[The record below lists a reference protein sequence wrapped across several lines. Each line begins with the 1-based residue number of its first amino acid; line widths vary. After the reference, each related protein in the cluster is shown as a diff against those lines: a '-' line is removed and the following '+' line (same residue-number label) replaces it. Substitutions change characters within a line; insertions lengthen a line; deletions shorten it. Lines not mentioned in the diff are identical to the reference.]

1 MFTYMTEQTIAD
13 QLGEDVLNQISSEQN
28 AANPINRI
36 KDRIDDNDTT
46 RGFSISRIP
55 TEAHEDFK
63 LLSGKM
69 FGDDYGMTLAFLIH
83 YFKMNEKYNERVEDM
98 FDDVMHRLDDLEEK
112 IEENDTETGSKEVST
127 VNE

>member
-1 MFTYMTEQTIAD
+1 MVEQTIAD
-13 QLGEDVLNQISSEQN
+13 KLGEDVLNNLYSEQN
-28 AANPINRI
+28 AANPVKRI

-55 TEAHEDFK
+55 TEAHQDFK
-63 LLSGKM
+63 TMSANM

-83 YFKMNEKYNERVEDM
+83 YFKLTERHNERVEDM
-98 FDDVMHRLDDLEEK
+98 FDDVSMRLDELEEK
-112 IEENDTETGSKEVST
+112 IDEDNTGSSNEVST

>member
-1 MFTYMTEQTIAD
+1 MVEQTIAD
-13 QLGEDVLNQISSEQN
+13 KLGEDLLNEISGEEN
-28 AANPINRI
+28 AENPINRI

-63 LLSGKM
+63 VMSEKM
-69 FGDDYGMTLAFLIH
+69 FGDDYGMTLAFLMH

-98 FDDVMHRLDDLEEK
+98 FDEVMHRLDDVEGK
-112 IEENDTETGSKEVST
+112 IEEDDSGTGSKEVST